1 MSFGRGMYE
10 RNFQRLVEDY
20 LASIESANSFGRLLP
35 AREVVDLLG
44 HCRRHNFDRRDEA
57 LLGQVRLARG
67 RLDRRWLEVAAREAR
82 AINMWDHEWIRNQ
95 IFNPDSRLQSRRSSR
110 RESREARAINM
121 WDHEWIRNHI
131 FNPDSRLQSRRSS
144 RRESREARAINMRDH
159 EGIRNHIFNP
169 DSRLQSRRSSRRER
183 SEDQARPSSSTRSP
197 VRFPQPGG
205 RVVPP
210 SVARSP
216 SPMVAS
222 PTLSEEDA
230 LLHEDPAD
238 MIMLSEPSRPSF
250 NTGHGTTSS
259 QPSVV
264 STSQGTT
271 SSQPSVVSTS
281 QDTASR
287 PSVVSTS
294 QGTTSSRPSVA
305 RTSQGT
311 TSSRPSVRTARGT
324 SSSLSSDGRRCRR
337 DRRNVSGNN
346 GPEKKPKFEM
356 VVVPRERQMTVE
368 IPILGSSRPAV
379 SSGSKGAQCPI
390 YDCSGDGSKRHAF
403 ECHLPAIFREELHGQ
418 EITRRRIGALSMI
431 ASWLLGDR
439 ATLRSL
445 ANYFHLMDAG
455 TTFDQSVSQG
465 QRRAMSDLC
474 ISIGTDPPSSFV
486 LSHAGNEEWVLV
498 HWQVLL
504 RLLARVQPLA
514 RLQPLRE
521 LFPLSPEEEAQLPRP
536 PLAFDSHCH
545 IDRIRTVCHLAR
557 SASIQEIC
565 SQERPDDD
573 HVVSLEGLVT
583 SYCDPETYPTPDE
596 VRAIVSQ
603 GCYVVVGLHPKK
615 EASERDWE
623 TLHDLLQLPE
633 VSGLGEIGVDH
644 TMPISTW
651 TDQTNKIDRAIRAA
665 DNLPRIVVLHCRGVQ
680 NEDNTEA
687 YNLLL
692 KTLSLRL
699 GCGALIHL
707 HCFSGSSRIVD
718 MWLET
723 FPNTYFS
730 FTKMVGSFTGDCARA
745 VRKLHVGRLLIE
757 TDAPYVHF
765 RGSRHSTPAV
775 IGMTA
780 AELGRIR
787 GVDWKA
793 ILEITRANA
802 KRLYGERRGPDV
814 D

>member
-1 MSFGRGMYE
+1 M
-10 RNFQRLVEDY
+10 EDH
-20 LASIESANSFGRLLP
+20 LTSIESANSFGRLLP
-35 AREVVDLLG
+35 ACEVVDQLG

-57 LLGQVRLARG
+57 LLGQVRLASG
-67 RLDRRWLEVAAREAR
+67 RLDSRWLEVAAREAL
-82 AINMWDHEWIRNQ
+82 EWIR
-95 IFNPDSRLQSRRSSR
+95 
-110 RESREARAINM
+110 
-121 WDHEWIRNHI
+121 H
-131 FNPDSRLQSRRSS
+131 
-144 RRESREARAINMRDH
+144 
-159 EGIRNHIFNP
+159 HIFNP

-183 SEDQARPSSSTRSP
+183 SEDQARPSSSNRSP
-197 VRFPQPGG
+197 VRFPQPGD

-210 SVARSP
+210 PVARSP

-238 MIMLSEPSRPSF
+238 IIMLSEPSRPSLS
-250 NTGHGTTSS
+250 TGHGTTSS
-259 QPSVV
+259 QPSVVSTSQSTTSSQPSVVSTSQGTTSSRPSVV

-281 QDTASR
+281 QGTTSSR

-305 RTSQGT
+305 STSQGT
-311 TSSRPSVRTARGT
+311 TSSRPSVSTARGT
-324 SSSLSSDGRRCRR
+324 SSSLSGDGRRRRR
-337 DRRNVSGNN
+337 DRRDVSGNN

-368 IPILGSSRPAV
+368 IPILGSSRSAV
-379 SSGSKGAQCPI
+379 SSGSRGAQCPI

-474 ISIGTDPPSSFV
+474 FSIGTDPPSSFV

-504 RLLARVQPLA
+504 LLLARVQPLA

-545 IDRIRTVCHLAR
+545 IDRIRTDCHLAR

-583 SYCDPETYPTPDE
+583 SYCDPETYPTPEE

-623 TLHDLLQLPE
+623 TLHNLLQLPE

-707 HCFSGSSRIVD
+707 HCFNGSSRIVD

-757 TDAPYVHF
+757 TDAPFFHF
-765 RGSRHSTPAV
+765 RGSRHSTLAV

>member
-10 RNFQRLVEDY
+10 RNFQRLVEDH
-20 LASIESANSFGRLLP
+20 LTSIESANSFGRLLP
-35 AREVVDLLG
+35 AREVVDQLG
-44 HCRRHNFDRRDEA
+44 HCRRHNFDRRVEA
-57 LLGQVRLARG
+57 LLGQVWLARG
-67 RLDRRWLEVAAREAR
+67 RLDSRWLEVAAREAR
-82 AINMWDHEWIRNQ
+82 AINMWDREWIR
-95 IFNPDSRLQSRRSSR
+95 
-110 RESREARAINM
+110 
-121 WDHEWIRNHI
+121 HHI
-131 FNPDSRLQSRRSS
+131 FNPDSRLQSCRSS
-144 RRESREARAINMRDH
+144 RR
-159 EGIRNHIFNP
+159 G
-169 DSRLQSRRSSRRER
+169 R
-183 SEDQARPSSSTRSP
+183 SEDQARPSSSNRSP

-210 SVARSP
+210 PVARSP

-238 MIMLSEPSRPSF
+238 IIMLSEPSRPSLS
-250 NTGHGTTSS
+250 TSHGTTSS

-281 QDTASR
+281 QGTTSSQ

-294 QGTTSSRPSVA
+294 QGTTSSRPSVVSTSQGTTSSRLSVA
-305 RTSQGT
+305 STSQGT
-311 TSSRPSVRTARGT
+311 TSSRPSVSTARGT
-324 SSSLSSDGRRCRR
+324 SSSLSGDGRRRRR
-337 DRRNVSGNN
+337 DRRDVSGNN

-379 SSGSKGAQCPI
+379 SSGSRGAQGPI

-403 ECHLPAIFREELHGQ
+403 ECHLPAIFREELYGQ

-455 TTFDQSVSQG
+455 PTFDQSVSQG
-465 QRRAMSDLC
+465 QQRAMSDLC

-486 LSHAGNEEWVLV
+486 LSNAGNEEWVLV

-504 RLLARVQPLA
+504 RLLARVQPIA

-521 LFPLSPEEEAQLPRP
+521 LFPLSPEEEAQLPKP

-545 IDRIRTVCHLAR
+545 IDRIRTDCHLAR

-583 SYCDPETYPTPDE
+583 SYCDPATYPTPEE
-596 VRAIVSQ
+596 VRSIVSQ

-623 TLHDLLQLPE
+623 NLHNLLQLPE
-633 VSGLGEIGVDH
+633 VSGFGEIGVDH

-707 HCFSGSSRIVD
+707 HCFNGSSRIVD

-730 FTKMVGSFTGDCARA
+730 FTRMVGSFTGDCARA

-757 TDAPYVHF
+757 TDAPYFHC

-780 AELGRIR
+780 AELGKIR

>member
-10 RNFQRLVEDY
+10 RNFQRLVEDH
-20 LASIESANSFGRLLP
+20 LTSIESANSFGRLLP
-35 AREVVDLLG
+35 AREVVDQLG
-44 HCRRHNFDRRDEA
+44 HCRRHNFDSRDEA

-67 RLDRRWLEVAAREAR
+67 RLDSRWLEVAAREAR
-82 AINMWDHEWIRNQ
+82 AINMWDREWIRHH
-95 IFNPDSRLQSRRSSR
+95 IFYPDSRMQSRRSSR
-110 RESREARAINM
+110 R
-121 WDHEWIRNHI
+121 
-131 FNPDSRLQSRRSS
+131 
-144 RRESREARAINMRDH
+144 
-159 EGIRNHIFNP
+159 G
-169 DSRLQSRRSSRRER
+169 R
-183 SEDQARPSSSTRSP
+183 SEDQARPSSSNRSP

-210 SVARSP
+210 PVARSL
-216 SPMVAS
+216 SQMVAS

-238 MIMLSEPSRPSF
+238 IIMLSEPSRPSLS
-250 NTGHGTTSS
+250 TGHGTTSS

-281 QDTASR
+281 QGTTSSR
-287 PSVVSTS
+287 PSVACTS
-294 QGTTSSRPSVA
+294 QGTTSSRPSV
-305 RTSQGT
+305 S
-311 TSSRPSVRTARGT
+311 TARGT
-324 SSSLSSDGRRCRR
+324 SSSLSGDGRRRRR
-337 DRRNVSGNN
+337 DRRDVSGNN

-379 SSGSKGAQCPI
+379 SSGSRGAQCPI

-418 EITRRRIGALSMI
+418 EIARRRIGALSMI
-431 ASWLLGDR
+431 ASWLLGDP

-465 QRRAMSDLC
+465 QRRVMSDLC

-504 RLLARVQPLA
+504 RLLARVQPIA
-514 RLQPLRE
+514 RLQPLRD
-521 LFPLSPEEEAQLPRP
+521 LFPLSPEEEAQLPKP

-545 IDRIRTVCHLAR
+545 IDRIRTDCHLAR

-583 SYCDPETYPTPDE
+583 SYCDPETYPTPEE

-603 GCYVVVGLHPKK
+603 GCYVVVGLHRMF
-615 EASERDWE
+615 SLSRVF
-623 TLHDLLQLPE
+623 
-633 VSGLGEIGVDH
+633 VSTRTI
-644 TMPISTW
+644 
-651 TDQTNKIDRAIRAA
+651 
-665 DNLPRIVVLHCRGVQ
+665 
-680 NEDNTEA
+680 
-687 YNLLL
+687 L
-692 KTLSLRL
+692 K
-699 GCGALIHL
+699 A
-707 HCFSGSSRIVD
+707 
-718 MWLET
+718 
-723 FPNTYFS
+723 
-730 FTKMVGSFTGDCARA
+730 
-745 VRKLHVGRLLIE
+745 
-757 TDAPYVHF
+757 
-765 RGSRHSTPAV
+765 
-775 IGMTA
+775 
-780 AELGRIR
+780 
-787 GVDWKA
+787 
-793 ILEITRANA
+793 
-802 KRLYGERRGPDV
+802 
-814 D
+814 

>member
-1 MSFGRGMYE
+1 MSFGHGMYE
-10 RNFQRLVEDY
+10 RNFQRLVEDH
-20 LASIESANSFGRLLP
+20 LTSIESANSFGRLLP
-35 AREVVDLLG
+35 AREVVDQLG
-44 HCRRHNFDRRDEA
+44 HCRRHNFDCRDEA

-67 RLDRRWLEVAAREAR
+67 RLDSRWLEVAPREAR
-82 AINMWDHEWIRNQ
+82 AINMWDREWIRHH
-95 IFNPDSRLQSRRSSR
+95 IFNRDSRLQSRRSSR
-110 RESREARAINM
+110 R
-121 WDHEWIRNHI
+121 
-131 FNPDSRLQSRRSS
+131 
-144 RRESREARAINMRDH
+144 
-159 EGIRNHIFNP
+159 G
-169 DSRLQSRRSSRRER
+169 R
-183 SEDQARPSSSTRSP
+183 SEDQARPSSSNRSP

-210 SVARSP
+210 PVARSP

-222 PTLSEEDA
+222 LTLSEEDA

-238 MIMLSEPSRPSF
+238 IIMLSEPSRPSLS
-250 NTGHGTTSS
+250 TGHGTTSS

-271 SSQPSVVSTS
+271 SSQLSVVSTS
-281 QDTASR
+281 QGTTSSQ

-294 QGTTSSRPSVA
+294 QGTTSSQLSVVSTSQGTTSSRLSVVSTSQGTTSSRLSVA
-305 RTSQGT
+305 STSQGT
-311 TSSRPSVRTARGT
+311 TSSRPSVSTARGT
-324 SSSLSSDGRRCRR
+324 SSSLSGDGRRRRR
-337 DRRNVSGNN
+337 DRRDVSGNN

-379 SSGSKGAQCPI
+379 SSGSRGAQCPI

-465 QRRAMSDLC
+465 QQRAMSDLC

-504 RLLARVQPLA
+504 RLLARVQPIA

-521 LFPLSPEEEAQLPRP
+521 LFPLSPEEEAQLPKP

-545 IDRIRTVCHLAR
+545 IDRIRTDCHLAR

-565 SQERPDDD
+565 SQELPDDD

-583 SYCDPETYPTPDE
+583 SYCDPATYPTPEE
-596 VRAIVSQ
+596 VRSIVSQ

-623 TLHDLLQLPE
+623 TLHNLLQLPE

-680 NEDNTEA
+680 NTEA

-707 HCFSGSSRIVD
+707 HCFSGSSRILD

-730 FTKMVGSFTGDCARA
+730 FTRMVGSFTGDCARA

-757 TDAPYVHF
+757 TDAPYFHC
-765 RGSRHSTPAV
+765 RGSRHSTPAI

>member
-10 RNFQRLVEDY
+10 RNFQRLVEDH
-20 LASIESANSFGRLLP
+20 LTSIESANSFGRLLP
-35 AREVVDLLG
+35 AREVVDQLG
-44 HCRRHNFDRRDEA
+44 HCRKHNFDRRDEA

-67 RLDRRWLEVAAREAR
+67 RLDSRWLEVAAREAR
-82 AINMWDHEWIRNQ
+82 AINMWDREWIR
-95 IFNPDSRLQSRRSSR
+95 
-110 RESREARAINM
+110 
-121 WDHEWIRNHI
+121 HHI
-131 FNPDSRLQSRRSS
+131 FNPDSRLQSCRSS
-144 RRESREARAINMRDH
+144 RR
-159 EGIRNHIFNP
+159 G
-169 DSRLQSRRSSRRER
+169 R
-183 SEDQARPSSSTRSP
+183 SEDQARPSSSNRSP

-210 SVARSP
+210 PVARSP

-238 MIMLSEPSRPSF
+238 TIMLSEPSRPSLS
-250 NTGHGTTSS
+250 TGHGTTSS
-259 QPSVV
+259 QPPVVSTSQGTTSSQPSVVSTSQGTTSSQLSVVSTSQGTTSSRPSVV

-281 QDTASR
+281 Q
-287 PSVVSTS
+287 
-294 QGTTSSRPSVA
+294 GTTSSRPSV
-305 RTSQGT
+305 S
-311 TSSRPSVRTARGT
+311 TARGT
-324 SSSLSSDGRRCRR
+324 SSSLSGDGRRRRR
-337 DRRNVSGNN
+337 DRRDVSGNN

-368 IPILGSSRPAV
+368 IPILGSSSPAV
-379 SSGSKGAQCPI
+379 SSGSRGAQCPI

-431 ASWLLGDR
+431 ASWLFGDR

-465 QRRAMSDLC
+465 QQRAMSDLC

-504 RLLARVQPLA
+504 RLLARVQPIA

-521 LFPLSPEEEAQLPRP
+521 LFPLSPEEEAQLPKP

-545 IDRIRTVCHLAR
+545 IDRIRTDCHLAR

-583 SYCDPETYPTPDE
+583 SYCDPATYPTPEE
-596 VRAIVSQ
+596 VRSIVSQ

-623 TLHDLLQLPE
+623 TLHNLLQLPE

-651 TDQTNKIDRAIRAA
+651 TDQTNKIDRAIHAA

-707 HCFSGSSRIVD
+707 HCFCGSSRIVD

-730 FTKMVGSFTGDCARA
+730 FTRMVGCFTGHCARV

-757 TDAPYVHF
+757 TDAPYFHC
-765 RGSRHSTPAV
+765 RGSRHSTPAI

>member
-10 RNFQRLVEDY
+10 RNFQRLVEDH
-20 LASIESANSFGRLLP
+20 LTSIESANSFGRLLP
-35 AREVVDLLG
+35 AREVVDQLG
-44 HCRRHNFDRRDEA
+44 HCRRHNFDRCDEA

-67 RLDRRWLEVAAREAR
+67 RLDSRWLEVAAREAR
-82 AINMWDHEWIRNQ
+82 AINMWDREWIR
-95 IFNPDSRLQSRRSSR
+95 
-110 RESREARAINM
+110 
-121 WDHEWIRNHI
+121 HHI
-131 FNPDSRLQSRRSS
+131 FNPDSRLQSRRST
-144 RRESREARAINMRDH
+144 
-159 EGIRNHIFNP
+159 
-169 DSRLQSRRSSRRER
+169 RRER
-183 SEDQARPSSSTRSP
+183 SEDQARSSSSTRSP

-210 SVARSP
+210 PVARSP

-230 LLHEDPAD
+230 LIHEDPAD
-238 MIMLSEPSRPSF
+238 MIMLSEPSRPSLS
-250 NTGHGTTSS
+250 TGHGTTSSQPSMVSSSQGTTSSQLSVVSTSQCTTSS

-264 STSQGTT
+264 STSQGTSSQPSVISTSQGTT
-271 SSQPSVVSTS
+271 SSRPSVVSTS
-281 QDTASR
+281 QGTTSSR

-305 RTSQGT
+305 STSQGT
-311 TSSRPSVRTARGT
+311 TSSRPSVSTARGT
-324 SSSLSSDGRRCRR
+324 SSSLSGDGRRRRR
-337 DRRNVSGNN
+337 DRRDVSGNN

-379 SSGSKGAQCPI
+379 SSGSRGAQCPI

-418 EITRRRIGALSMI
+418 EITRRLIGALSMI

-486 LSHAGNEEWVLV
+486 LSHAGNEEWVFV

-545 IDRIRTVCHLAR
+545 IDRIRTDCHLAR

-583 SYCDPETYPTPDE
+583 SYCDPETYPTPEE

-603 GCYVVVGLHPKK
+603 GCYVVVGLHPRKK
-615 EASERDWE
+615 
-623 TLHDLLQLPE
+623 LP
-633 VSGLGEIGVDH
+633 SG
-644 TMPISTW
+644 T
-651 TDQTNKIDRAIRAA
+651 
-665 DNLPRIVVLHCRGVQ
+665 
-680 NEDNTEA
+680 
-687 YNLLL
+687 
-692 KTLSLRL
+692 
-699 GCGALIHL
+699 
-707 HCFSGSSRIVD
+707 
-718 MWLET
+718 
-723 FPNTYFS
+723 
-730 FTKMVGSFTGDCARA
+730 
-745 VRKLHVGRLLIE
+745 GRLSIICYNFQKLVVWVKLVSTTLCLSQHGQIRQIRSTVLFALLITCPGLLFFIVE
-757 TDAPYVHF
+757 VYRTKTIQRPIIF
-765 RGSRHSTPAV
+765 F
-775 IGMTA
+775 
-780 AELGRIR
+780 
-787 GVDWKA
+787 
-793 ILEITRANA
+793 
-802 KRLYGERRGPDV
+802 
-814 D
+814 

>member
-10 RNFQRLVEDY
+10 RNFQRLVEDH
-20 LASIESANSFGRLLP
+20 LTSIESANSFGRLLP
-35 AREVVDLLG
+35 AREVVDQLG

-67 RLDRRWLEVAAREAR
+67 RLDSRWLEVAAREAR
-82 AINMWDHEWIRNQ
+82 AINMWDREWIR
-95 IFNPDSRLQSRRSSR
+95 
-110 RESREARAINM
+110 
-121 WDHEWIRNHI
+121 HHI
-131 FNPDSRLQSRRSS
+131 FNPDSRLQSCRSS
-144 RRESREARAINMRDH
+144 RR
-159 EGIRNHIFNP
+159 G
-169 DSRLQSRRSSRRER
+169 R
-183 SEDQARPSSSTRSP
+183 SEDQARPSSSNRSP

-210 SVARSP
+210 PVARSP

-230 LLHEDPAD
+230 LLHEDPTD
-238 MIMLSEPSRPSF
+238 TIMLSEPSRPSLS
-250 NTGHGTTSS
+250 TGHGTTSS

-281 QDTASR
+281 QGTISSRPSVVSTSQGTTSSQPSVVSTSQCTTSSR

-305 RTSQGT
+305 STSQGT
-311 TSSRPSVRTARGT
+311 TSSRPSVSTARGT
-324 SSSLSSDGRRCRR
+324 SSSVSGDGRRRRR
-337 DRRNVSGNN
+337 DRRDVSGNN

-379 SSGSKGAQCPI
+379 SSGSRGAQCPI

-403 ECHLPAIFREELHGQ
+403 ECHLPAIFREELHSQ

-465 QRRAMSDLC
+465 QQRAMSDLC

-504 RLLARVQPLA
+504 RLLARVQPIA

-521 LFPLSPEEEAQLPRP
+521 LFPLSPEEEAQLPKP

-545 IDRIRTVCHLAR
+545 IDRIRTDCHLVR

-583 SYCDPETYPTPDE
+583 SYCDPATYPTPEE
-596 VRAIVSQ
+596 VRSIVSQ

-623 TLHDLLQLPE
+623 TLHNLLQLPE

-707 HCFSGSSRIVD
+707 HCFSGSSRTVD

-730 FTKMVGSFTGDCARA
+730 FTRMVGSFTGDCASA

-757 TDAPYVHF
+757 TDASYF
-765 RGSRHSTPAV
+765 RCRGSRHSTPAI